1 LAWEPWNGINEW
13 RWRKHLIDW
22 RSAQQ
27 CIVPVKSFRW
37 FPTLQTL
44 TTWLSWLNV
53 AGTLQIKK
61 VGIYDAGALAPW
73 RTLVKGKVTG
83 F

>member
-1 LAWEPWNGINEW
+1 M
-13 RWRKHLIDW
+13 
-22 RSAQQ
+22 
-27 CIVPVKSFRW
+27 KSFRW

-44 TTWLSWLNV
+44 TSWLSWLNV